1 MTVSYISYFYQAC
14 EGKDMSTKGVWI
26 FVRGG
31 GAGDGGIKLQNSRK
45 VK

>member
-31 GAGDGGIKLQNSRK
+31 GGGGDGGDKIAE
-45 VK
+45 

>member
-1 MTVSYISYFYQAC
+1 
-14 EGKDMSTKGVWI
+14 MSTKGVWI

-45 VK
+45 VKQSQTNVL

>member
-1 MTVSYISYFYQAC
+1 MY
-14 EGKDMSTKGVWI
+14 TKGVWI

-31 GAGDGGIKLQNSRK
+31 GGGGDGGIKLQNSRK